1 MIEVKHSLCRFIACQ
16 YYRPFIY
23 ITDVVSILNSFN
35 YEPQASACVQ
45 VLEDH
50 YPKLVDEV

>member
-23 ITDVVSILNSFN
+23 ITDVSILNNLN
-35 YEPQASACVQ
+35 YEHQASALVQ
-45 VLEDH
+45 VLEDL
-50 YPKLVDEV
+50 YLKLVHEV